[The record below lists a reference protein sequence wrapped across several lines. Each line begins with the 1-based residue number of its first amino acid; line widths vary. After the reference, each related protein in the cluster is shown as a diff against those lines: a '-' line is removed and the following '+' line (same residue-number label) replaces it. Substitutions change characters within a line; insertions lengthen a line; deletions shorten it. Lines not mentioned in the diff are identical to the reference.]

1 LCKLAFKIIHSMTIV
16 LPARQKILS
25 ELRMTVSFMPRD
37 VATRWNLT
45 FDMLEYALKHR
56 RAVDV
61 VTQQHELGLRKFEL
75 SDNEW
80 LVIEQLYS
88 ILKDATLFF
97 SRSTPNLATV
107 IPAMDHIDQQLT
119 TYAHDKK
126 YLRSIRSGVSLAKK
140 TLNHYYS
147 LTDSSEVYRIAMSK

>member
-1 LCKLAFKIIHSMTIV
+1 LRKLAFKIIHSTTIV
-16 LPARQKILS
+16 LPAWQKILS

-37 VATRWNLT
+37 VATCWNST
-45 FDMLEYALKHR
+45 FDMLEYALKHQ

-61 VTQQHELGLRKFEL
+61 VTQQRELGLRKFEL

-80 LVIEQLYS
+80 LVVEQLYS

-119 TYAHDKK
+119 T
-126 YLRSIRSGVSLAKK
+126 
-140 TLNHYYS
+140 
-147 LTDSSEVYRIAMSK
+147 